1 MALDTYVFGTKGPF
15 CMLVSYCR
23 TIKYLDS
30 EGSFSYNLI
39 DTKMIKR
46 QKDGYEDKAQSRR

>member
-1 MALDTYVFGTKGPF
+1 MALDTYVFGTKRPF

-23 TIKYLDS
+23 AIIYLDS

-39 DTKMIKR
+39 DTKMTKR
-46 QKDGYEDKAQSRR
+46 QTDGYEDKAPSRR